1 MLDKMLLRPTIFC
14 SCHMNVFNLPR
25 ITFFRNSDDLKISR
39 RATIGEII
47 LSFSLSRKLNGI
59 FVLVNDLV
67 WDRIYLK
74 WKHPKTDIG
83 LKSSLLKL
91 SCCWRV
97 SRLTGLA
104 PLNDVTE
111 NCLKIKLH
119 DETEERTLLSCCREY
134 FSSC

>member
-1 MLDKMLLRPTIFC
+1 M
-14 SCHMNVFNLPR
+14 
-25 ITFFRNSDDLKISR
+25 
-39 RATIGEII
+39 
-47 LSFSLSRKLNGI
+47 
-59 FVLVNDLV
+59 LVNDLV

-74 WKHPKTDIG
+74 SKHPKTDIG

-119 DETEERTLLSCCREY
+119 DETEERTLVSCCREY